1 MFVFKGINRT
11 SENPQKTNFRELW
24 KGEVRRI
31 PIPRTRVNRTLRPG
45 LGASIVYGWWM
56 NLETWMRWARRLSA
70 QTYALYLAYRHPRT
84 PWYAKVFAALIVGYV
99 FSPIDPIPDFIPV
112 VGLLDEMVVVPIGVL
127 LAAKMIPPEVFEE
140 CREKAREVAEGE
152 KPVSRV
158 AAVVIVAVW
167 VLCVALAVYL
177 ALRVF

>member
-1 MFVFKGINRT
+1 M
-11 SENPQKTNFRELW
+11 S
-24 KGEVRRI
+24 
-31 PIPRTRVNRTLRPG
+31 
-45 LGASIVYGWWM
+45 
-56 NLETWMRWARRLSA
+56 LETWKRRARQLSA

-99 FSPIDPIPDFIPV
+99 FSSIDPIPDFIPG

-127 LAAKMIPPEVFEE
+127 IAAKMIPRQVTEE
-140 CREKAREVAEGE
+140 CQEKARQMAEGQ

-158 AAVVIVAVW
+158 AAVVVVAVW
-167 VLCVALAVYL
+167 LLCVALAVFL

>member
-1 MFVFKGINRT
+1 
-11 SENPQKTNFRELW
+11 
-24 KGEVRRI
+24 
-31 PIPRTRVNRTLRPG
+31 
-45 LGASIVYGWWM
+45 M
-56 NLETWMRWARRLSA
+56 NLEAWKRRARQLSA
-70 QTYALYLAYRHPRT
+70 QTYTLYLAYRHPRT

-99 FSPIDPIPDFIPV
+99 FSPLDPIPDFIPG

-127 LAAKMIPPEVFEE
+127 LATKMIPREVMEE

-158 AAVVIVAVW
+158 AAVVVVAVW
-167 VLCVALAVYL
+167 LLCVALAIFL

>member
-1 MFVFKGINRT
+1 
-11 SENPQKTNFRELW
+11 
-24 KGEVRRI
+24 
-31 PIPRTRVNRTLRPG
+31 
-45 LGASIVYGWWM
+45 M
-56 NLETWMRWARRLSA
+56 NLQTWKRWARRLSA
-70 QTYALYLAYRHPRT
+70 QTYALYLAYRHPKT
-84 PWYAKVFAALIVGYV
+84 PWYAKALTALIVGYV

-127 LAAKMIPPEVFEE
+127 LAAKMIPPAVLEE

>member
-1 MFVFKGINRT
+1 
-11 SENPQKTNFRELW
+11 
-24 KGEVRRI
+24 
-31 PIPRTRVNRTLRPG
+31 
-45 LGASIVYGWWM
+45 M
-56 NLETWMRWARRLSA
+56 NLEMWKQRVRRLSA
-70 QTYALYLAYRHPRT
+70 QAYALYLAYRHPRT

-99 FSPIDPIPDFIPV
+99 FSPIDPIPDFIPG

-127 LAAKMIPPEVFEE
+127 LAAKMLPPDVFEE

-152 KPVSRV
+152 KPVSRI

-167 VLCVALAVYL
+167 VLCVALAVFL

>member
-1 MFVFKGINRT
+1 
-11 SENPQKTNFRELW
+11 
-24 KGEVRRI
+24 
-31 PIPRTRVNRTLRPG
+31 
-45 LGASIVYGWWM
+45 M
-56 NLETWMRWARRLSA
+56 NLETWKRWARQLSA

-112 VGLLDEMVVVPIGVL
+112 IGLLDEMVVVPIGVL
-127 LAAKMIPPEVFEE
+127 IAAKMIPPDVFEE
-140 CREKAREVAEGE
+140 CRHKAREVAEGE

-158 AAVVIVAVW
+158 AAVVIVVVW
-167 VLCVALAVYL
+167 VLFVALAVYL

>member
-1 MFVFKGINRT
+1 
-11 SENPQKTNFRELW
+11 
-24 KGEVRRI
+24 
-31 PIPRTRVNRTLRPG
+31 
-45 LGASIVYGWWM
+45 M
-56 NLETWMRWARRLSA
+56 NLETWKQRARRLSA

-84 PWYAKVFAALIVGYV
+84 PWYAKVFAALVVGYV
-99 FSPIDPIPDFIPV
+99 FSPIDPIPDFLPG

-127 LAAKMIPPEVFEE
+127 IAAKMIPQEVLEE
-140 CREKAREVAEGE
+140 CRERAREVAEGE

-167 VLCVALAVYL
+167 VLCVAMAVYL